1 MRIALALLAT
11 GLALVAS
18 VEAQSAKP
26 QYLPYADFSQQ
37 EPANHVVVKKAYNEA
52 VQRYNQ
58 GLYDYY
64 ATLEK
69 HDRLVDLGNT
79 SADAVERQKARDE
92 AAPLRAKLTSLRGEI
107 TRLAA
112 AVDQAA
118 RRASA
123 EGVSVRP

>member
-1 MRIALALLAT
+1 MRTALALLAA
-11 GLALVAS
+11 GLAFAAS
-18 VEAQSAKP
+18 VEAQPAKP
-26 QYLPYADFSQQ
+26 QYLPYVDFSQQ
-37 EPANHVVVKKAYNEA
+37 EPANHVAVKKAYNEA

-79 SADAVERQKARDE
+79 SADPGERQKARDE